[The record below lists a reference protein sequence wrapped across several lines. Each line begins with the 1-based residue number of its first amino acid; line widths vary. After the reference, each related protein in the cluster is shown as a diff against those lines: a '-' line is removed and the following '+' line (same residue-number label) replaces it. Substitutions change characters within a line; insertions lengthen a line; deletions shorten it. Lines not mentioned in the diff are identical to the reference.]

1 MTRTANENVKEREE
15 GRVIN
20 FPLTP
25 VLEYADDGHLVFART
40 LLSDNS
46 VIEHHMEYDDRGNLK
61 RYFNTD
67 GFGALYKHNEYGA
80 VSEFRAEDGIVR
92 LFEFDETG
100 NIIKETNENGKPR
113 QFKFST
119 DTDNYVNEHVKIDFD
134 GSESK
139 KIVTKYGQYEES
151 ADRKLFTITAAAD
164 GPIVIDL
171 HKTGSLE
178 DFNYSVDTGYLE
190 NGAIAARTKF
200 DREDRIINQTMYEY
214 TQINGE
220 SYRRKELF
228 DPMKKIENM
237 DMYDKIYDYDRNGNK
252 VHEII
257 NNEDFWYILDEKG
270 NVLMVFSEFGYYR
283 INAYDQFD
291 RQIYYQDS
299 LGLAKWYTYLNP
311 DADDTKIL
319 IYRENNYNQRT
330 LIHHFYDGEGL
341 EKRCQTI
348 KDDRSVTDLKFEHY
362 PDGQIKSV
370 TDITNGDWINFEYD
384 DAGNCIRIFT
394 SDGND
399 EKYQYE
405 NDKIIRHTINEDFYE
420 ENVWENGNL
429 MKRKVSCVGIADFVQ
444 EFAYV
449 GDSEVECHTYSI

>member
-1 MTRTANENVKEREE
+1 MIRTANEIKNVEEREE

-25 VLEYADDGHLVFART
+25 VLEYDDDGHLVFVRV
-40 LLSDNS
+40 LMSDNS
-46 VIEHHMEYDDRGNLK
+46 VIEHHMEYDARGNLK

-67 GFGALYKHNEYGA
+67 GFGALYKHNEYDA
-80 VSEFRAEDGIVR
+80 VSEFRTETGIAR

-100 NIIKETNENGKPR
+100 NIIKETDENGKIR
-113 QFKFST
+113 QFKFT
-119 DTDNYVNEHVKIDFD
+119 ADTDNYTNEHVKIDFD

-139 KIVTKYGQYEES
+139 KIVSKYGQYEES

-164 GPIVIDL
+164 EAIVIDL

-178 DFNYSVDTGYLE
+178 DFNYTVGTGYLS
-190 NGAIAARTKF
+190 NGTIASRTKF
-200 DREDRIINQTMYEY
+200 DREGRIISQTMYEY
-214 TQINGE
+214 TQIRGE
-220 SYRRKELF
+220 SYCRKELP
-228 DPMKKIENM
+228 DYLNNEIG
-237 DMYDKIYDYDRNGNK
+237 DMHDKFYDYDRDGNK

-270 NVLMVFSEFGYYR
+270 NVIMVISEFGYYC

-299 LGLAKWYTYLNP
+299 LGLAKWYTYLNST
-311 DADDTKIL
+311 DDKIL
-319 IYRENNYNQRT
+319 IYKVNNYNQRT
-330 LIHHFYDGEGL
+330 LVHHFYNDEGP
-341 EKRCQTI
+341 EERCQTI
-348 KDDRSVTDLKFEHY
+348 KDDRSVTDLKFDYY

-370 TDITNGDWINFEYD
+370 TDITNGVWINFEYD
-384 DAGNCIRIFT
+384 DAGNCTRIFT
-394 SDGND
+394 SDGNE
-399 EKYQYE
+399 EKYWYE
-405 NDKIIRHTINEDFYE
+405 NDKLIRHTINEDFSE

-429 MKRKVSCVGIADFVQ
+429 MKRRVSCVGIADFVQ

-449 GDSEVECHTYSI
+449 GNSEIECHTYSI